1 MLSSP
6 EFWVAVAF
14 VIFVAAVFVP
24 VKRALFSA
32 LDARGEAIRS
42 EIDNAQALRVEAQ
55 IVLAEYRRK
64 QRDALKEVDQI
75 LGQAKQQAGYLR
87 VQAQK
92 ELESALQR
100 REQDALENIARAE
113 SQALEDV
120 RNRAVD
126 VAMAATAAVIAGQL
140 NKRRANAMI
149 DQAIQD
155 LPEHLH

>member
-1 MLSSP
+1 MLTSP
-6 EFWVAVAF
+6 EFWVAIAF

-24 VKRALFSA
+24 IKRNLFSA
-32 LDARGEAIRS
+32 LDARSEAIRS

-55 IVLAEYRRK
+55 KVLAEYRRK
-64 QRDALKEVDQI
+64 HRDALKEVDQI
-75 LGQAKQQAGYLR
+75 LDQAKQQAEYLR
-87 VQAQK
+87 EQAQK
-92 ELESALQR
+92 DLESALQR
-100 REQDALENIARAE
+100 REQDAMEKIARAE

-140 NKRRANAMI
+140 DKRRANAMV

-155 LPEHLH
+155 LPGHLH